1 MLNDKFYRGM
11 LVGVFFILIIIP
23 VASSCEFQEEKFFGE
38 VLSVE
43 EICRRI
49 QYVKEETATRLSEND
64 YVRKSKDSNN
74 INLQQNSI
82 KDRSRTS
89 WYYEI
94 YENGKGTQITLTYT
108 VEYSALWFEVEV
120 NGVEGDYP
128 IEDYKMAI
136 SFYQE
141 FTYGKID
148 EERVYKLL
156 ENKNSQAGKYRIDSM
171 NYQDVFVYEVN
182 ENNTARVFLIT
193 GLVKSFDEES

>member
-1 MLNDKFYRGM
+1 MLNDKFYRRM
-11 LVGVFFILIIIP
+11 LVGVSFILIIIP
-23 VASSCEFQEEKFFGE
+23 VVSSCEFQEEKFLGE

-136 SFYQE
+136 SFYLE

-148 EERVYKLL
+148 EE
-156 ENKNSQAGKYRIDSM
+156 S
-171 NYQDVFVYEVN
+171 
-182 ENNTARVFLIT
+182 
-193 GLVKSFDEES
+193 